1 MTAPWFEQVRSLLE
15 LLLLPLLATYRKNG
29 SAFVS
34 PVWFRW
40 RDGGFEVVIA
50 EGDLKGRAD
59 QG

>member
-1 MTAPWFEQVRSLLE
+1 V
-15 LLLLPLLATYRKNG
+15 LATYRKNG

-34 PVWFRW
+34 AVWFRW